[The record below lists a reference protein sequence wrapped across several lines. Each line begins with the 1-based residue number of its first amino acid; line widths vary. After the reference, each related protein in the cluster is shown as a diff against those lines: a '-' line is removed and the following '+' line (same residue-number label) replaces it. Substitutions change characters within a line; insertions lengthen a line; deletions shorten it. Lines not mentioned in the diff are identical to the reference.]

1 MYTVRPTSIQGVSHL
16 FAELS
21 RFLPFY
27 FKKHYC
33 SMNIHL
39 ADQGS
44 NRYIQPVSAIIK
56 EQTKFFFLIIVAFYK
71 GKGVKFFQK
80 LLQN

>member
-1 MYTVRPTSIQGVSHL
+1 MYAVRPTSIQSVSHL

-27 FKKHYC
+27 FKNHYC
-33 SMNIHL
+33 CMNIHL

-44 NRYIQPVSAIIK
+44 NRYIHPVSAIIK
-56 EQTKFFFLIIVAFYK
+56 QQIVFFS
-71 GKGVKFFQK
+71 
-80 LLQN
+80 LQ